1 MPAAADRV
9 RLRLEGPQ
17 METYQVE
24 IPVQGPAVDHAIASV
39 PVGTVEV
46 SAVAEESGRDVA
58 VQTQVGQVL
67 PSSSQRITLD
77 FGSQASSRVSDPLV
91 FQIPLDGTEVV
102 AERLEVAVPLRGP
115 AWEDFVASAEPG
127 PVDFELRTLRIR
139 LFERTPTVD
148 SLQELWDGPL
158 QVWAI
163 DPSGT
168 PSIRVGA
175 AAPAEDAL
183 QVSVILNEG
192 AARLEDLQDALTAGT
207 AELVLDGPT
216 DLDPPFTATVEVTA
230 VFSARAE

>member
-1 MPAAADRV
+1 
-9 RLRLEGPQ
+9 

-46 SAVAEESGRDVA
+46 SAVAEQSGRDVA

-67 PSSSQRITLD
+67 PARSQRITLD
-77 FGSQASSRVSDPLV
+77 FGSPASPRVFDPLV
-91 FQIPLDGTEVV
+91 FQISLDGTEVV

-115 AWEDFVASAEPG
+115 AWADFVSSAAAG
-127 PVDFELRTLRIR
+127 PVDFELRTLQIR

-148 SLQELWDGPL
+148 SLQDLWDGPL
-158 QVWAI
+158 EVRAI
-163 DPSGT
+163 DPSET
-168 PSIRVGA
+168 PSIRVGT

-183 QVSVILNEG
+183 QVSVILTEG
-192 AARLEDLQDALTAGT
+192 AARLEDLQDALVAGT
-207 AELVLDGPT
+207 AELVLEGPT

-230 VFSARAE
+230 VFSTRAK